1 VHRDHVRNRDLHP
14 AAPDRDRVRYHLFQ
28 LHRKTK
34 KTKKNRLLIVVFRG
48 RAARLRDWDGE
59 AGYRLHV
66 SPLNPRTKR
75 KDIEKIFL
83 KFGTINEV
91 GRLKFVFFFCFIEID
106 LGLDGDKSAV
116 FRICQL
122 QASRRCRRGD
132 PCHGRKVCEFKNKN
146 KSFTICFRSIDGS
159 RVGISY
165 ARKRTIGGRRGG
177 GGGDRYSRDRDSSRY
192 RRRYSPRPSD
202 DRWVFNSRFV
212 CFCEKI
218 GIFLVMIVD
227 DVTHDRVHEVQFNV
241 ANAII
246 VNVRDQLRQG
256 EFIRKI

>member
-1 VHRDHVRNRDLHP
+1 MSQ
-14 AAPDRDRVRYHLFQ
+14 DRSASRSRSKSRSPSGGSRSRSRSLSLVS
-28 LHRKTK
+28 TAS
-34 KTKKNRLLIVVFRG
+34 G

-91 GRLKFVFFFCFIEID
+91 WMATNPPCFAFVNYKHREDAEEAIRAM
-106 LGLDGDKSAV
+106 DGK
-116 FRICQL
+116 
-122 QASRRCRRGD
+122 
-132 PCHGRKVCEFKNKN
+132 
-146 KSFTICFRSIDGS
+146 SIDGS

-202 DRWVFNSRFV
+202 DRYDRRRRYSRSRSRSPV
-212 CFCEKI
+212 QRSKRDYRQRSRSASPRPRRNRSPQQQSSN
-218 GIFLVMIVD
+218 IVHRYD
-227 DVTHDRVHEVQFNV
+227 D
-241 ANAII
+241 
-246 VNVRDQLRQG
+246 
-256 EFIRKI
+256 

>member
-1 VHRDHVRNRDLHP
+1 MSQ
-14 AAPDRDRVRYHLFQ
+14 DRSASRSRSKSRSPSGGSRSRSRSLSLVS
-28 LHRKTK
+28 TAS
-34 KTKKNRLLIVVFRG
+34 G

-91 GRLKFVFFFCFIEID
+91 WMATNPPCFAFVNYKHREDAEEAIRAM
-106 LGLDGDKSAV
+106 DGK
-116 FRICQL
+116 
-122 QASRRCRRGD
+122 
-132 PCHGRKVCEFKNKN
+132 
-146 KSFTICFRSIDGS
+146 SIDGS

-165 ARKRTIGGRRGG
+165 ARKRTIGGRRGGGG

-202 DRWVFNSRFV
+202 DRYDRRRRYSRSRSRSPV
-212 CFCEKI
+212 QRSKRDYRQRSRSASPRPRRNRSPQQQSSN
-218 GIFLVMIVD
+218 IVHRYD
-227 DVTHDRVHEVQFNV
+227 D
-241 ANAII
+241 
-246 VNVRDQLRQG
+246 
-256 EFIRKI
+256 